1 MPTTSR
7 LGYMLYLSNNSLENS
22 EILKG
27 GYSREGSLFRDEK
40 FPNYSELKQNEI
52 YLDEAISEIF
62 SKPKLFFLAAY
73 QRIENTLTWRPNPI
87 ARTEWVSSDYI
98 MFIIWFPILIFFC
111 FSIIYLRKIPILIT
125 WIFFVIYFRNFNVFL
140 GHSSPEISS

>member
-40 FPNYSELKQNEI
+40 IPNYSELKQNEI

-62 SKPKLFFLAAY
+62 KTKIIFFLLL
-73 QRIENTLTWRPNPI
+73 IKELK
-87 ARTEWVSSDYI
+87 
-98 MFIIWFPILIFFC
+98 IL
-111 FSIIYLRKIPILIT
+111 
-125 WIFFVIYFRNFNVFL
+125 
-140 GHSSPEISS
+140 